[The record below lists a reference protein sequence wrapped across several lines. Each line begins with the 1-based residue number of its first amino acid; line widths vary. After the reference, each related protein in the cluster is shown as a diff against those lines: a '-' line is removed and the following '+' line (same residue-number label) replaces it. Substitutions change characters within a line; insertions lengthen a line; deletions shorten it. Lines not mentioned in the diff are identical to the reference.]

1 MTMCCYCN
9 SSSSITNF
17 TFPFSPFSKVTVKV
31 SDLVR
36 MNANTDMNRFGW
48 RPGLVSDWGAGPGA
62 QRAPDCPPNE
72 GRPSARARKNGGNHC
87 ISSW

>member
-48 RPGLVSDWGAGPGA
+48 RPGRESAGGAGPGA
-62 QRAPDCPPNE
+62 QRAPDCPPPQMRE
-72 GRPSARARKNGGNHC
+72 GPLQENHY
-87 ISSW
+87 IYSLQ